1 MSERLTKSVRGRNV
15 WKGRNTVSTI
25 DELMAEAKGLPEE
38 KQVEVLDFAR
48 FLKERQTTE
57 SGELMSAQETSLE
70 HAWDEEYDEV
80 WDSAA
85 TT

>member
-1 MSERLTKSVRGRNV
+1 M
-15 WKGRNTVSTI
+15 STI
-25 DELMAEAKGLPEE
+25 DKLMAEAKGLPEE
-38 KQVEVLDFAR
+38 KQAEVLDFVR

-57 SGELMSAQETSLE
+57 SGDLMSAQETSLE
-70 HAWDEEYDEV
+70 HAWDDEYDEV

>member
-1 MSERLTKSVRGRNV
+1 M
-15 WKGRNTVSTI
+15 STI